1 MNISDM
7 IPGFSTAKLVMTG
20 ALLAAIAGAGL
31 YVVSL
36 RNEVASN
43 RVTIAMYQTA
53 VSERDTII
61 DKQKTDI
68 AAIQKINIDTQIAAQ
83 AAQAEV
89 DQLRTQLD
97 AFNIKVAKTDL
108 GDAKAVDA
116 LQQEINQ
123 QLQQLF
129 SVCAITSKDKT
140 KCALPRK

>member
-36 RNEVASN
+36 RNEVA
-43 RVTIAMYQTA
+43 VTIAMYQTA